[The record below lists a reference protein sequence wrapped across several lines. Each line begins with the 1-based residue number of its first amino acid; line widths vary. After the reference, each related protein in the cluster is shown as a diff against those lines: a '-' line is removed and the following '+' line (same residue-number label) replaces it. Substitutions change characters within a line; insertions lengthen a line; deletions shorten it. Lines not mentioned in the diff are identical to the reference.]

1 MSGYV
6 LYQILNLIMIMC
18 TVFFLKI
25 LYDRLDAAENRYL
38 FIAALGVILELIGW
52 FSISHCTDIGVAMSC
67 LRVTILGRC
76 LFEAGYTLYIG
87 RIFDSKVQ
95 KAIAT
100 PVILVLTLA
109 FIHTLTP
116 GNSNPFLAKEY
127 LVNKDGIVLLLGT
140 RGWNYYLHAAFFGF
154 IGFWCFV
161 LSVKTLINPEMR
173 KNTRLLINSRFNIIT
188 VTLEGLAL
196 LVYEFNY
203 DSFVNFI
210 PLSRA
215 FFMGI
220 YAFIS
225 VRVNILNY
233 DTLAGKSLIKGIG
246 AGFAVLSN
254 RYEVMFVNDIA
265 KAIFPKL
272 SENDTQFNRELTKRR
287 EFQHESNDKTYKIS
301 VDRIF
306 EDSRVEGYTVL
317 MTDITDIVEL
327 EKQTIANEKTRQ
339 NLLTNI
345 SHELRTPLNAL
356 SGAAEMLISEDV
368 QGDAFKNYAEIIRVS
383 SINLN
388 DILGDILT
396 ASSSYEKV
404 STSDMVPYSL
414 YTLADNIIGMCNER
428 VAQKK
433 IKFTVS
439 ISEDIP
445 INAIGDDSRIRQ
457 VVLCIL
463 TNAIRYTDE
472 GYISLRITGEML
484 KDGRFEYI
492 YNIQDTGRNV
502 FKKDVNL
509 SEALE
514 DDELGMGFDSG
525 YGISI
530 LVAKKIANALDG
542 DVSMYS
548 VQGKGN
554 VYNIVLPSQI
564 LDESS
569 IKDLNFADKYNITFL
584 GGEEEMF
591 EDLRLSCYELG
602 VTMEY
607 IPGISRLRRITDMT
621 GKKNLLFYDYGKFGK
636 KVDSSERTDGYI
648 KVAVITSGGLPNDP
662 PGDCIFMY
670 TPLSTLSIQKIY
682 LEEQNRNLEYENRQA
697 MFLAPSAK
705 VLVVDD
711 NPFNLDVAKNHLE
724 RFQIS
729 VDTATSGFECM
740 ELIASGQ
747 KYDLIYMDY
756 MMEGLDGIETTR
768 KIRNIDSSIAN
779 VPIVAYTANNV
790 EGAYEMYIAA
800 GMNDCIFKPASLK
813 DFSDSLKKYLPKEL
827 QIFDTLQKEADFH
840 HAIKAFPNIIGVDKE
855 TAVKYSGGNLN
866 LFKEMISTFVNE
878 IPAKEKSIIELAKAE
893 DYKNFVVTVHGVKS
907 ISRTMGITKLADQ
920 MARMEKAGKEE
931 DRDYIESNMQEL
943 LSTYKKYGT
952 VLSKYAAKKK
962 QATFKADNPKV
973 VNTLVKMLE
982 LIDDFEL
989 DKAEKLFAEIAEGDY
1004 DGERSSLFENL
1015 KDSIER
1021 ADYYESREFADKL
1034 LKTYEA

>member
-6 LYQILNLIMIMC
+6 LYQILNLIMIMS
-18 TVFFLKI
+18 TVFFLKL
-25 LYDRLDAAENRYL
+25 LYDRLDAAENRNL
-38 FIAALGVILELIGW
+38 FIAALGVVIDLVGY
-52 FSISHCTDIGVAMSC
+52 FTISHCTDAGVAMSC
-67 LRVTILGRC
+67 LRVSILGRC
-76 LFEAGYTLYIG
+76 LFEVGYTLYIG
-87 RIFDSKVQ
+87 RIFDSKIQ
-95 KAIAT
+95 KGISV
-100 PVILVLTLA
+100 PIILVLALA
-109 FIHTLTP
+109 FVHTLTQ
-116 GNSNPFLAKEY
+116 GNNNPFLTNEY
-127 LVNKDGIVLLLGT
+127 LANRDGIVLLLGT
-140 RGWNYYLHAAFFGF
+140 RGWNYYLHAALFGF
-154 IGFWCFV
+154 VGFWCFV
-161 LSVKTLINPEMR
+161 LSVRALLNPETR
-173 KNTRLLINSRFNIIT
+173 RNTRQLINSRFNIIT
-188 VTLEGLAL
+188 VVLEGIAILI
-196 LVYEFNY
+196 YEFNF
-203 DSFVNFI
+203 DRFVNYI

-225 VRVNILNY
+225 VRVNILNF

-254 RYEVMFVNDIA
+254 RYEVMFANDIA
-265 KAIFPKL
+265 KGIFPKL
-272 SENDTQFNRELTKRR
+272 TENDAAFNKELVKKR
-287 EFQHESNDKTYKIS
+287 EFQYEKGEKTYKIS
-301 VDRIF
+301 VDRVF
-306 EDSRVEGYTVL
+306 EDNRVEGYTVL

-327 EKQTIANEKTRQ
+327 ERQTIANEKTRQ

-356 SGAAEMLISEDV
+356 SGAAEMLISENAP
-368 QGDAFKNYAEIIRVS
+368 GDAYKNYAEVIRVS

-404 STSDMVPYSL
+404 RTSDMAPYSL
-414 YTLADNIIGMCNER
+414 YTLVDNIIAMCNER

-502 FKKDVNL
+502 FKKNVNL
-509 SEALE
+509 SKALE
-514 DDELGMGFDSG
+514 EDELGMDFDSG

-548 VQGKGN
+548 IQGKGN

-564 LDESS
+564 LDESN
-569 IKDLNFADKYNITFL
+569 IRDLNFADKYNVTFL

-602 VTMEY
+602 VYMEY

-621 GKKNLLFYDYGKFGK
+621 GRKNLLFYDYGKFGK

-648 KVAVITSGGLPNDP
+648 KVAVITSGELPKDAS
-662 PGDCIFMY
+662 GDCIFMY

-682 LEEQNRNLEYENRQA
+682 LEEENRNLEYENRPA
-697 MFLAPSAK
+697 MFSAPSAK

-729 VDTATSGFECM
+729 VDTAASGFECM

-756 MMEGLDGIETTR
+756 MMEGMDGIETTR
-768 KIRNIDSSIAN
+768 KIRNLDSAMAN

-813 DFSDSLKKYLPKEL
+813 AFSDSLKRYLPKEL
-827 QIFDTLQKEADFH
+827 QVFDTLQKEADYN
-840 HAIKAFPNIIGVDKE
+840 HAIRSFPNIIGVDKE
-855 TAVKYSGGNLN
+855 TAVRYSGGNLT

-878 IPAKEKSIIELAKAE
+878 IPAKEKAIIELAQKG
-893 DYKNFVVTVHGVKS
+893 DYKNFVVAVHGVKS

-952 VLSKYAAKKK
+952 VLSKHAAKKK
-962 QATFKADNPKV
+962 QVSFSADDPKV

-989 DKAEKLFAEIAEGDY
+989 DKAEKKFEEIADGDY
-1004 DGERSSLFENL
+1004 DEDRKPLFESL

-1034 LKTYEA
+1034 LKTYEV